1 MKKIKGLEKAIEGES
16 SDANLGENYTVQRP
30 RLDYYL
36 TNPLRR
42 VVKGVMNFLQ
52 DYKHIWTDV

>member
-1 MKKIKGLEKAIEGES
+1 MKKIKGLEKAIKGEF
-16 SDANLGENYTVQRP
+16 SDANSGENYTAQRP

-36 TNPLRR
+36 TNPLGRA
-42 VVKGVMNFLQ
+42 VKGVMNFLQ